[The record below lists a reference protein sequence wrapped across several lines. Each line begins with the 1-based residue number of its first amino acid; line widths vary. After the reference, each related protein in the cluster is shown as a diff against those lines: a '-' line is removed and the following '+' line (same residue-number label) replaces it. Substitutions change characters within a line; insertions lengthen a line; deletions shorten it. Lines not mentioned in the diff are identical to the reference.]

1 MLKERSV
8 LPSARKRPTAN
19 SIASRCRLVVKI
31 AILVCASFM
40 FARGYTL
47 SGQKTGRV
55 LVLYEQGLGTRAVS
69 LADREIR
76 DVLEKQSSYQI
87 DFYTEYMET
96 DLLTDTVDQGSF
108 LEWYI
113 RKYQS
118 YQPDV
123 IIACGPTPIRFM
135 IETHNK
141 YFQDIPVVICGSF
154 QEPPNDVKRNPQF
167 TGTWLVP
174 DPAKT
179 LDLALR
185 FQTDIKRV
193 VVVNGTSL
201 YDQQAENITLVIT
214 QKRP

>member
-1 MLKERSV
+1 
-8 LPSARKRPTAN
+8 
-19 SIASRCRLVVKI
+19 
-31 AILVCASFM
+31 
-40 FARGYTL
+40 
-47 SGQKTGRV
+47 
-55 LVLYEQGLGTRAVS
+55 
-69 LADREIR
+69 
-76 DVLEKQSSYQI
+76 
-87 DFYTEYMET
+87 
-96 DLLTDTVDQGSF
+96 
-108 LEWYI
+108 
-113 RKYQS
+113 
-118 YQPDV
+118 
-123 IIACGPTPIRFM
+123 M

-201 YDQQAENITLVIT
+201 YDQQAENITSVIT

>member
-96 DLLTDTVDQGSF
+96 ELLTRLGLTREAFLSGISGNIKVISLTSSSPADQRPFGS
-108 LEWYI
+108 
-113 RKYQS
+113 
-118 YQPDV
+118 
-123 IIACGPTPIRFM
+123 
-135 IETHNK
+135 
-141 YFQDIPVVICGSF
+141 
-154 QEPPNDVKRNPQF
+154 
-167 TGTWLVP
+167 
-174 DPAKT
+174 
-179 LDLALR
+179 
-185 FQTDIKRV
+185 
-193 VVVNGTSL
+193 
-201 YDQQAENITLVIT
+201 
-214 QKRP
+214 